1 MENNAGVAFVI
12 AHVKAS
18 TRAWPLSANSYL
30 RINRMFFHHNRG
42 FSLIELMV
50 SLTIFAIGIL
60 AITRLQFLSFR
71 IMNQGLLR
79 TVAIEEA
86 SNLLVRYRVLRQ
98 REVFNASFAQWQNDL
113 SRQLPQATIVFSA
126 LGPFCTF
133 HLKWQPLAAL
143 FNPAG
148 MPLDLVDELDYSG

>member
-1 MENNAGVAFVI
+1 MF
-12 AHVKAS
+12 
-18 TRAWPLSANSYL
+18 SYDQ
-30 RINRMFFHHNRG
+30 RG
-42 FSLIELMV
+42 FSLIELMI

-60 AITRLQFLSFR
+60 SITRLQFLSFR

-86 SNLLVRYRVLRQ
+86 ANLLVRYRVLR
-98 REVFNASFAQWQNDL
+98 ESEAFNTSFAEWQNSL
-113 SRQLPQATIVFSA
+113 PERLPQARVVFSA

-133 HLKWQPLAAL
+133 HLKWQPLSAV
-143 FNPAG
+143 FNPDG

>member
-1 MENNAGVAFVI
+1 MVI
-12 AHVKAS
+12 K
-18 TRAWPLSANSYL
+18 
-30 RINRMFFHHNRG
+30 HNRG
-42 FSLIELMV
+42 FSLIEFMV

-86 SNLLVRYRVLRQ
+86 SNLLVRYRALPQ
-98 REVFNASFAQWQNDL
+98 SEIFNTSFAQWQNEL
-113 SRQLPQATIVFSA
+113 PQKLPQATIVFSA

-143 FNPAG
+143 FNPDG
-148 MPLDLVDELDYSG
+148 IPLDLIDELDYSG

>member
-1 MENNAGVAFVI
+1 MFV
-12 AHVKAS
+12 
-18 TRAWPLSANSYL
+18 YQQ
-30 RINRMFFHHNRG
+30 RG
-42 FSLIELMV
+42 LSLIELMV

-86 SNLLVRYRVLRQ
+86 SNLLVRYRVLGQ
-98 REVFNASFAQWQNDL
+98 GEAFNAAFIQWQT
-113 SRQLPQATIVFSA
+113 SLPLWLPEATVRFSS

-133 HLKWQPLAAL
+133 HLKWQPLAAV
-143 FNPAG
+143 FNTAG
-148 MPLDLVDELDYSG
+148 MPVDLVDELDYSG

>member
-1 MENNAGVAFVI
+1 
-12 AHVKAS
+12 
-18 TRAWPLSANSYL
+18 
-30 RINRMFFHHNRG
+30 MFFHHNRG
-42 FSLIELMV
+42 FSLIEFMV

-79 TVAIEEA
+79 TVAVEEA
-86 SNLLVRYRVLRQ
+86 ANVLVRYRVLRLGDA
-98 REVFNASFAQWQNDL
+98 FNATFTQWQNEL
-113 SRQLPQATIVFSA
+113 PQKLPQATVVFSA

-133 HLKWQPLAAL
+133 HLKWQPLATL
-143 FNPAG
+143 FNPDG

>member
-1 MENNAGVAFVI
+1 
-12 AHVKAS
+12 
-18 TRAWPLSANSYL
+18 
-30 RINRMFFHHNRG
+30 MFFHDQRG

-60 AITRLQFLSFR
+60 AVTRLQFLSFR

-79 TVAIEEA
+79 TVAVEEA
-86 SNLLVRYRVLRQ
+86 ANLLVRYRVLCQ
-98 REVFNASFAQWQNDL
+98 SEVFNAGFAQWQNEL
-113 SRQLPQATIVFSA
+113 PLKLPQATVVFSA
-126 LGPFCTF
+126 LGPVCTF
-133 HLKWQPLAAL
+133 HLKWQPLATL